1 MMPPVSLA
9 TPVIQNCACHSEC
22 SVSVVKNLKQ
32 IARDS
37 SLTLRN
43 DTIVILR
50 GKTPKNLTPQAYVML
65 SNSEASPAK
74 RENNRHRFE

>member
-1 MMPPVSLA
+1 MQGVEAL
-9 TPVIQNCACHSEC
+9 TVQCHSER
-22 SVSVVKNLKQ
+22 SASEVKNLKQ

-50 GKTPKNLTPQAYVML
+50 GKTPKNLLPSVTASQYNVILKGFALKNPSTK
-65 SNSEASPAK
+65 SNFA
-74 RENNRHRFE
+74 